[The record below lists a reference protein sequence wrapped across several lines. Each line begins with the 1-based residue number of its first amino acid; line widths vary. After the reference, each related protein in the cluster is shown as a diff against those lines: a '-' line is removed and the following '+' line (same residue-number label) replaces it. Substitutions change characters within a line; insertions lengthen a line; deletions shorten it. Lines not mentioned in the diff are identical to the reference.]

1 MAVAQFPTAK
11 HNGRL
16 IGRYEAAY
24 VGYAVEEN
32 FRSLGSSGG
41 LVSWVAADLLRTGLV
56 DGVAHVIA
64 ANPAADQCFFRY
76 HISRTAAEIRSGAKY
91 RYSQTEFPAVIA
103 QIRAFPGPFSVLGN
117 PS

>member
-1 MAVAQFPTAK
+1 MRISDWSSDVCSSDLVAQFPTAK
-11 HNGRL
+11 HNDRL

-41 LVSWVAADLLRTGLV
+41 MVSWVAAELLRTGLV

-64 ANPAADQCFFRY
+64 ANPEEDQCFFRY
-76 HISRTAAEIRSGAKY
+76 QISRKIG
-91 RYSQTEFPAVIA
+91 
-103 QIRAFPGPFSVLGN
+103 RASCRERVCQYV
-117 PS
+117 